1 MPELQETA
9 ASLVAT
15 PKGILAA
22 DESIATMSKRLEGA
36 GVPASET
43 ARRDYREL
51 LLTTSD
57 LQTWV
62 AGIIWCDETLRQR
75 LADGTPFPEACAAR
89 GIQAGIKVDTGV
101 VPLAGA
107 GGAPVTQGLDGLPD
121 RLAEY
126 REMGASF
133 AKWRAV
139 LDPQTLSPRALHAN
153 AHALARY
160 AAACQEADIVPI
172 VEPEVLM
179 DGAHGID
186 LCQMV
191 TTTALTAVFDEL
203 HTMGVDPGAMVLKPN
218 MVVAGTGHEHQPSA
232 EHVAGATLSALRGCV
247 PGTVPGI
254 AFLSGGQSNE
264 QACANLA
271 AINESAARSGG
282 APWRLTFSF
291 GRALVS
297 DALRLWHGDPDAMG
311 IAQQAL
317 AANCARAAAASTG
330 TAPGPDDH
338 RHDGSPTGS
347 GTATATRAAEV
358 VGA

>member
-9 ASLVAT
+9 ASLVAK

-36 GVPASET
+36 GVAASET
-43 ARRDYREL
+43 TRRDYREL
-51 LLTTSD
+51 LLTTSK
-57 LQTWV
+57 LETWI

-75 LADGTPFPEACAAR
+75 LTDGTPFPDACAAR

-101 VPLAGA
+101 VPLAFA
-107 GGAPVTQGLDGLPD
+107 GGAAVTQGLDGLPA

-126 REMGASF
+126 RQMGATF

-139 LDPQTLSPRALHAN
+139 LDPGNISPRAVHAN

-179 DGAHGID
+179 DGTHGID
-186 LCQMV
+186 LCQMI

-203 HTMGVDPGAMVLKPN
+203 HTMGVDPSAMVLKPN
-218 MVVAGTGHEHQPSA
+218 MVVAGAGSERQPST
-232 EHVAGATLSALRGCV
+232 EHVADATLAVLRGCV

-264 QACANLA
+264 EACANLA
-271 AINESAARSGG
+271 AINQSAAGTGG

-291 GRALVS
+291 GRALVN
-297 DALRLWHGDPDAMG
+297 DALRLWHGDASAAAT
-311 IAQQAL
+311 AQQAL
-317 AANCARAAAASTG
+317 AANCARAAAASART
-330 TAPGPDDH
+330 TPSPADHLLDD
-338 RHDGSPTGS
+338 T
-347 GTATATRAAEV
+347 TATAPSSGARHAEA